1 MNGDPFEFAANAY
14 ALKATLTID
23 GEDRCVM
30 LFSLQN
36 PICVMKNR
44 FLYDNSTFFAINQ
57 KVLNLRQNIDVVI
70 IDDTVYLLT
79 LAGEKLFNMERSY
92 NDILSDDNWK
102 DMQLDYIISNPSF
115 DIDRKREAIDT
126 AKTRLDSGGQP

>member
-79 LAGEKLFNMERSY
+79 LAGEKLFNIKCIRLCQAIEHGQECPQLQRQYHRDGGRSTQ
-92 NDILSDDNWK
+92 NAGRRSW
-102 DMQLDYIISNPSF
+102 
-115 DIDRKREAIDT
+115 R
-126 AKTRLDSGGQP
+126 